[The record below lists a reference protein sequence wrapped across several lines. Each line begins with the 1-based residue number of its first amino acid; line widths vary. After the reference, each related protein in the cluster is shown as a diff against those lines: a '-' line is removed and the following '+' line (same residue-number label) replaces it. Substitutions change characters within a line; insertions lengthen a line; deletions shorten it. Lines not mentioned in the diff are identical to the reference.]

1 MALNSESSL
10 QSHTKLPC
18 KPSAAM
24 SDPSVL
30 INNSTSG
37 TSVPMISPQEMA
49 LHSLCKHLLKSRLF
63 RGFYE
68 QRRYVEQVQ
77 TYRDIVSLQRTEK
90 DLEKLLRDVS
100 QKLQMFY
107 LSQNQRMWIG
117 VTNSGAIGVSQYP
130 GQTLDICIWV
140 ELDELAFGQYWFTI
154 KTVKFRENEVMLKLK
169 TVRPVEFEIAEK
181 PSLSTRNLSQ
191 SIPLIDNSTVAT
203 ESRDPP
209 MESSDP
215 IQVSKPVEWQD
226 FQLLF
231 RQWGFSI
238 RGSIYEFMAHDISK
252 KNIKNL
258 MRFLILLSVSLFSA
272 LLMTLKFIGIFTIR
286 FMFELSRLAHVLT
299 PTILKII
306 DVFNKII
313 GGFYILLAMIWKDA
327 VVNRG
332 RPQPP
337 NQLGY
342 LQYNRPI
349 YKSVTYNIGGE
360 KRQNIED
367 NDDWH

>member
-1 MALNSESSL
+1 
-10 QSHTKLPC
+10 
-18 KPSAAM
+18 M

-30 INNSTSG
+30 TNNSNRG

-117 VTNSGAIGVSQYP
+117 VTNSAAIGASQYP
-130 GQTLDICIWV
+130 GQTLDIYIWV
-140 ELDELAFGQYWFTI
+140 ELDELAFGQYWFII
-154 KTVKFRENEVMLKLK
+154 KTVKFRENEVTLKLK
-169 TVRPVEFEIAEK
+169 TVRPVEFEVAEK
-181 PSLSTRNLSQ
+181 PTLSTRNLSQ
-191 SIPLIDNSTVAT
+191 SLPLTDKSTVTA
-203 ESRDPP
+203 ESQDPL
-209 MESSDP
+209 
-215 IQVSKPVEWQD
+215 QVSKPVEWKD

-231 RQWGFSI
+231 RQWGFAI
-238 RGSIYEFMAHDISK
+238 RGSIYEFMVQDITK

-258 MRFLILLSVSLFSA
+258 LRFLILLSVSLLSA
-272 LLMTLKFIGIFTIR
+272 LLMTLKFIGIFIIR
-286 FMFELSRLAHVLT
+286 FMFELSRFTHVLT
-299 PTILKII
+299 PTVLKII

-313 GGFYILLAMIWKDA
+313 GGFFILLAMIWKDA

-337 NQLGY
+337 NEFRY
-342 LQYNRPI
+342 LQYNRPM
-349 YKSVTYNIGGE
+349 YKSVTYIRE
-360 KRQNIED
+360 RQQNAND
-367 NDDWH
+367 NNDWH